1 MTVPAPRPRPD
12 TCTCSRPW
20 AELITVIEGRRLAA
34 RPAEKLGPAAALFQA
49 RCASCGATYPDPWRL
64 VRGQSP
70 AA

>member
-1 MTVPAPRPRPD
+1 MNKPAPQPRPD

-34 RPAEKLGPAAALFQA
+34 RPAESLGPAAALYQA
-49 RCASCGATYPDPWRL
+49 RCASCGATYQGPWRL
-64 VRGQSP
+64 VPGQTR